1 MIVKDAQKTVV
12 SIVKFV
18 KDWYSAFSG
27 RVLTYGC
34 TPNTFCF
41 GNTPRDRFSGEK
53 AASPAAFFLLLVLT
67 DKIRYNILWSMQGTG
82 GFVCI

>member
-1 MIVKDAQKTVV
+1 MIVKDAQKMVG

-53 AASPAAFFLLLVLT
+53 TASPAVFFLFDRKGYVLNAAMANIFNALLV
-67 DKIRYNILWSMQGTG
+67 
-82 GFVCI
+82 